1 MYVILYINYFNFFTE
16 QNTNAIHLLK
26 QNMNKI
32 DWWYLSVNPN
42 IFEIDK
48 KQLKKD
54 IKEQAMIIDRIIH
67 Q

>member
-1 MYVILYINYFNFFTE
+1 
-16 QNTNAIHLLK
+16 
-26 QNMNKI
+26 MNKI